1 MRGLRKSRKLLGLLL
16 GCLLLLTGCRE
27 VEDVI
32 APAQPESTP
41 LLTVLVD
48 QLPDSLDPLTATTTE
63 GAALANYLCDGLL
76 EFNSDTGRPGPC
88 LARSWDVSEDGL
100 TLTLYLETSAAF
112 ADGAAVNAQAV
123 VQNIQ
128 RWQSDGSDGLKEQL
142 SAIQSV
148 RASGTSQ
155 VVLTLFQP
163 DAGLFAVFC
172 SPETGLVSP
181 NVIQDGTAA
190 QDPKGA
196 GSYQLQNKQDW
207 TIVLARREDY
217 FRGTTPHQQVEFRV
231 TSPAQAQ
238 EWMAQSEDYLAIG
251 GLVSDITVNGSYQRY
266 TATGLTSYQL
276 YLNLQRLP
284 LNTVRQLVGQTVQA
298 KATVPSGFLDQGG
311 LLPDAV
317 YQGEDL
323 VFSANTNATLAQY
336 SFSSMILI
344 CPDDPVAIQLA
355 QQVQQALSTQY
366 CSVEIQSLDQNA
378 FAQAVSQGEYHLCLF
393 GETILDC
400 SDWLDQFTASDSDPS
415 HLQNDSMSK
424 WAQWLTNL
432 NYDKARNDELEEF
445 CSMLAQQAA
454 VVPLCQNGISILASR
469 EYYLDPWGCFLA

>member
-76 EFNSDTGRPGPC
+76 EFNADTGRPGPC

-100 TLTLYLETSAAF
+100 TLTLYLETGAAF

-148 RASGTSQ
+148 RASATSQ
-155 VVLTLFQP
+155 VVLTLSQP

-238 EWMAQSEDYLAIG
+238 EWMAQSDDYLAIG

-298 KATVPSGFLDQGG
+298 KATVPSGFLEPGRTVAGCGVPGG
-311 LLPDAV
+311 LTGVFRQHQRHLGPVLFFLHDF
-317 YQGEDL
+317 DL
-323 VFSANTNATLAQY
+323 SGRSRCHPTGPAGAAG
-336 SFSSMILI
+336 
-344 CPDDPVAIQLA
+344 PEHPV
-355 QQVQQALSTQY
+355 
-366 CSVEIQSLDQNA
+366 
-378 FAQAVSQGEYHLCLF
+378 LF
-393 GETILDC
+393 GG
-400 SDWLDQFTASDSDPS
+400 DSELGPKRLCPGREPGRVPS
-415 HLQNDSMSK
+415 VPVWGNHPGLFRLAGSVHLLRHRPVPPAKRFHVQMGP
-424 WAQWLTNL
+424 
-432 NYDKARNDELEEF
+432 
-445 CSMLAQQAA
+445 
-454 VVPLCQNGISILASR
+454 VV
-469 EYYLDPWGCFLA
+469 D